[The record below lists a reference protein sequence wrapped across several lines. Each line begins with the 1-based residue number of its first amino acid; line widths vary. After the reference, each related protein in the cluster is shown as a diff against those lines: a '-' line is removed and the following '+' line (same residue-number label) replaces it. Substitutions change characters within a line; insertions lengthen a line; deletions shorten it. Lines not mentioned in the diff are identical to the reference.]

1 MEGGGLGSQT
11 RLSQANHVRGGPL
24 EIPGGRDI
32 TQKNLAKEE
41 CPKKFLQA
49 VDSQKKNPAN
59 QGCSLGK
66 LTFAVTVLLCRKIIY
81 KQVFA
86 E

>member
-1 MEGGGLGSQT
+1 MNWRYGGGGLGSQT

-41 CPKKFLQA
+41 CPKKILASRRLSKKKILQTRPVA
-49 VDSQKKNPAN
+49 WVN
-59 QGCSLGK
+59 
-66 LTFAVTVLLCRKIIY
+66 
-81 KQVFA
+81 
-86 E
+86 